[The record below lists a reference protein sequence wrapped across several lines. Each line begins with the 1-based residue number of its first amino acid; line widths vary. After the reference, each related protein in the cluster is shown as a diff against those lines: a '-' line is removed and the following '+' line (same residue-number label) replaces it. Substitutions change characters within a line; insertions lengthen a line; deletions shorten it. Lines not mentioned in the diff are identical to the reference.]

1 MWVPKSNLVQAGI
14 AALSFYAFN
23 ASAQENEASEQSD
36 GTTTQGRWETDT
48 AGCKVWNPAPVPNET
63 VTWSG
68 RCINGFA
75 DGYGTET
82 WYENGKIGN
91 VITGTIIK
99 SRFSG
104 TVTVKYPDGIVYKGK
119 LRGTGSGGP
128 DGEGSITYPSGR
140 AYRVRYL
147 NGKRTWIFPEN
158 PSSNEIRC
166 SNLEFSYGSKEFK
179 QCLSD
184 LDKIEQQSEK
194 LIYITTSDSGSE
206 YYYDANSIRVAGNQV
221 TVWITQDAKRDKSVK
236 FRTAKQ
242 RRIFDCRSEM
252 SKLVQYVS
260 YNSTG
265 RVLDSYNPSRY
276 DEEWEGVIPGSIG
289 SSLFAAACAK
299 R

>member
-1 MWVPKSNLVQAGI
+1 MLFQKSISLLAGI
-14 AALSFYAFN
+14 GILCLCAVNALAQDN
-23 ASAQENEASEQSD
+23 ATSQQSS
-36 GTTTQGRWETDT
+36 GTSSQGRWDSD
-48 AGCKVWNPAPVPNET
+48 ASGCKVWNPAPAPNET

-68 RCINGFA
+68 RCVNGFA

-91 VITGTIIK
+91 VITGTMVNG
-99 SRFSG
+99 RFLG
-104 TVTVKYPDGIVYKGK
+104 AVTVKYPNGNTYKGK
-119 LRGTGSGGP
+119 LSGTGSGGP
-128 DGEGSITYPSGR
+128 DGEGSITSPSGR
-140 AYRVRYL
+140 VFRVRYL
-147 NGKRTWIFPEN
+147 NGKRTWIFPDN

-166 SNLEFSYGSKEFK
+166 SNLEFSYGSKEFR
-179 QCLSD
+179 QCLSAID
-184 LDKIEQQSEK
+184 EIEQQSEK

-206 YYYDANSIRVAGNQV
+206 YYYDANSIRVADNQV

-242 RRIFDCRSEM
+242 RRIFDCGSEM

-289 SSLFAAACAK
+289 SSLFAAACAN